1 MNIQCLSS
9 HNTCRFAAKELT
21 ALLADGHLQEAQTLF
36 LQEFEPLVQQH
47 ELLDQSGLDVYRS
60 LLILGR
66 TFRIRS

>member
-1 MNIQCLSS
+1 MWQELSFFIEYTRS
-9 HNTCRFAAKELT
+9 LAYMT
-21 ALLADGHLQEAQTLF
+21 ALLADGHPQEAQTLF
-36 LQEFEPLVQQH
+36 LQEFEPMVQQH